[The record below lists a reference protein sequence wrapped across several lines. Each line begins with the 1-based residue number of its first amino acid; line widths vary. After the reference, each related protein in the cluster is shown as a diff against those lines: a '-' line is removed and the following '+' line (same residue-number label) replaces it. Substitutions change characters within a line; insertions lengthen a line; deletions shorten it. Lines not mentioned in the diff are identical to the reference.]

1 MEPMN
6 LLVVERDADWSEWAI
21 ISRSLST
28 AVLML
33 VQQADETRS
42 AFHERISRRLARGQ
56 ARAIEKVVLLRNRKL
71 QAVPDEAH
79 EQLLVQLGATARQGL
94 RVYPCALTA

>member
-6 LLVVERDADWSEWAI
+6 LLVVERNADWSEWLS

-33 VQQADETRS
+33 VQQADETNA
-42 AFHERISRRLARGQ
+42 AFQDRISRKLSSG
-56 ARAIEKVVLLRNRKL
+56 RALEKVVLLRDRLRKGDPISACLL
-71 QAVPDEAH
+71 QE
-79 EQLLVQLGATARQGL
+79 LGARARQGL
-94 RVYPCALTA
+94 RVYPRAVTA

>member
-6 LLVVERDADWSEWAI
+6 LLVVERNADWSEWLS

-33 VQQADETRS
+33 VQQADETRA
-42 AFHERISRRLARGQ
+42 AFQDRITRKLATG
-56 ARAIEKVVLLRNRKL
+56 RALEKVVLLRDRLRDGDPISDGLL
-71 QAVPDEAH
+71 QE
-79 EQLLVQLGATARQGL
+79 LGARARQGI
-94 RVYPCALTA
+94 RVYPRAVTA

>member
-6 LLVVERDADWSEWAI
+6 LLVVERDADWSEWAV

-33 VQQADETRS
+33 VQQADETSS
-42 AFHERISRRLARGQ
+42 AFHDRISRRLARGKE
-56 ARAIEKVVLLRNRKL
+56 RALEKVVLLRNRKTHAVVDATSEALL
-71 QAVPDEAH
+71 Q
-79 EQLLVQLGATARQGL
+79 QLGASARQGL
-94 RVYPCALTA
+94 RVYPCAVTA